1 MAQRT
6 ELFAVTVPAGTAQA
20 SPQVT
25 ALSFPDGIVEAIE
38 FIIPPGPSG
47 LVGWQMRHSGQFILP
62 RGSNSFFVM
71 DDTHKTWALE
81 NYPTGN
87 KWQLAAYN
95 NDVYNH
101 LLQFIF
107 HVNELSETV
116 GAPPPLIPIG

>member
-6 ELFAVTVPAGTAQA
+6 ELFAVTVPAGTPQA
-20 SPQVT
+20 APQVT
-25 ALSFPDGIVEAIE
+25 ALPFPDAVVTALE

-47 LVGWQMRHSGQFILP
+47 LVGWQMRHSGQVVIP
-62 RGSNSFFVM
+62 RTSGAFFVM
-71 DDTHKTWALE
+71 DDTHETWALE
-81 NYPTGN
+81 GYPIGN

-107 HVNELSETV
+107 HVDELSETV